1 MEPLP
6 EGARHTAELKEAG
19 VAVFFAADAA
29 AARRLL
35 AAHRPVDDPDAGEI
49 GFVHVT
55 RLRAGLASRRGKV
68 TGRA

>member
-29 AARRLL
+29 AVRRLL
-35 AAHRPVDDPDAGEI
+35 GEQRAHLAEPAVVWVDDPG
-49 GFVHVT
+49 
-55 RLRAGLASRRGKV
+55 
-68 TGRA
+68 